1 MATRR
6 TIKIPEVRQYF
17 RRIPQPAN
25 PFTAQLESLLLA
37 PWYQIQR
44 AFSDTEPLASA
55 RVSLFGEDGGSA
67 TDTYNE
73 GYYSPDPRYA
83 HLPGVLAG
91 ATVDTNWS
99 SFTAVTGSGAGRR
112 SYVLNAPEDEV
123 EVIPEVAGVVLGACG
138 SAAGTPG
145 TGSRT
150 CQFVGVDFST
160 ALADYTLP
168 GSGASEPN
176 YLKDTVLY
184 VEFLDAT
191 YSSRYARVLDVTAST
206 DTLEIEDDI
215 FIPAGLR
222 EARVVA
228 NIGEYTW
235 YSSGNKASRPVS
247 AGTLGTAGGSEVCD
261 AGGALRTVAYNFD
274 TENTAEVTFADP
286 GAADSSVAITY
297 APGAITVAVTLK
309 GDGAGNVDHAEN
321 DVAVINQKIAD
332 AFKPFSRAQ
341 EVPVQ
346 FFPSAGRFDSA
357 TPAAAGG
364 AATTGTIAAVTGA
377 VSGALSATTVGD
389 EGNAYRVSFQM
400 GTDANPVVNKVGSS
414 WSIALG
420 TTHANNTVGTINTKL
435 SGAGAPFEIKGLG
448 DAVTLFYEVDA
459 AVAAVDGIAVDPGT
473 GDKLIPVAIGE
484 LRNHAGFE
492 AVVVLA
498 NSQSHFLEG
507 GVDAGGVKFA
517 GGLVPNFDIDSP
529 NLSSFAIYAEYRALR
544 VDKSANASLTATGNR
559 PDVTFVTPAN
569 YEDVVG
575 EINADNPMGLVCSE
589 FFAASEGRRAAL
601 LSIGATATSTPWGT
615 MAATQTALEFLQR
628 RDVYHIFVFND
639 DNAIYAELDEWA
651 TSLGGTE
658 DQPLKRPQRFYVP
671 TKNFDA
677 RPDITTVT
685 GDSATDVS
693 TASVTQEDLILDI
706 DLTAP
711 GLFDATKLSAGKYV
725 LVFDLTGDNDHGTY
739 IFADGT
745 TKGYILKGTGVGGNP
760 YRATFDVTTGAFP
773 GSSPHAGYSII
784 EIGESLYDSSG
795 VYKSQE
801 AADAL
806 YDFHDLTR
814 QRRLHKHHCDSYLG
828 LVGGAYVSLDGVF
841 LMAQFAGLVAKHPDH
856 LPVTS
861 LRYPRARGV
870 QGTTDTYMDTATVN
884 QLEQL
889 MGAGLILPAQ
899 RGETENGP
907 VYVLRDL
914 STNVDTRV
922 SRRRTAGVSED
933 KLSIEVD
940 RLIRPRLGPALV
952 TEQFLDRVAFDVDIL
967 LQRKMSPG
975 ATREFKTIRLQT
987 ILPITDEVRAEFG
1000 IDDSGIMLEFSYTHL
1015 DEAAQA
1021 IVRHIVRPS

>member
-25 PFTAQLESLLLA
+25 PFTPQLESLLLA

-67 TDTYNE
+67 TNTYNE
-73 GYYSPDPRYA
+73 GYYSPEPRYA
-83 HLPGVLAG
+83 NLPGVLAG
-91 ATVDTNWS
+91 ATVDTDWS
-99 SFTAVTGSGAGRR
+99 SFTAVTGSGVGRR

-123 EVIPEVAGVVLGACG
+123 QVLTRETGVVLGECG
-138 SAAGTPG
+138 SGGGTAGTG
-145 TGSRT
+145 YRT
-150 CQFVGVDFST
+150 CQFPGVDFNLV
-160 ALADYTLP
+160 LADYLGDLP
-168 GSGASEPN
+168 GTDLPLSRANS
-176 YLKDTVLY
+176 LSDTVLY
-184 VEFLDAT
+184 VETELKPGRRMRVRGVDP
-191 YSSRYARVLDVTAST
+191 SSP
-206 DTLEIEDDI
+206 DTLFVEDDI
-215 FIPAGLR
+215 FVDAQTGASADHGASLY
-222 EARVVA
+222 ARP
-228 NIGEYTW
+228 GEYTW
-235 YSSGNKASRPVS
+235 YASGNKASRPIGKHTFDETSV
-247 AGTLGTAGGSEVCD
+247 AADTCATVGGGTTRC
-261 AGGALRTVAYNFD
+261 YNFD
-274 TENTAEVTFADP
+274 TLNEWEVTFAAGAANDAPSVAVTFTP
-286 GAADSSVAITY
+286 GATNSGTVAITF
-297 APGAITVAVTLK
+297 GANGGAFDNTDAAKSGVAT
-309 GDGAGNVDHAEN
+309 
-321 DVAVINQKIAD
+321 INALIRD
-332 AFKPFSRAQ
+332 AFKPLSRAG
-341 EVPVQ
+341 EVPIQFYPQNSNFNSINPADGDSQSTIPAIAAANPVWSGYVRSKAVGASGNAYKVTVQ
-346 FFPSAGRFDSA
+346 MGTALEPTVETPSANHWVINLGTTPTNNTIDTINAKLVTAGDLIEIVGA
-357 TPAAAGG
+357 TPATDELDVFSLGEARDQAGYAAD
-364 AATTGTIAAVTGA
+364 AWFA
-377 VSGALSATTVGD
+377 
-389 EGNAYRVSFQM
+389 NA
-400 GTDANPVVNKVGSS
+400 
-414 WSIALG
+414 
-420 TTHANNTVGTINTKL
+420 
-435 SGAGAPFEIKGLG
+435 
-448 DAVTLFYEVDA
+448 
-459 AVAAVDGIAVDPGT
+459 
-473 GDKLIPVAIGE
+473 
-484 LRNHAGFE
+484 
-492 AVVVLA
+492 
-498 NSQSHFLEG
+498 QSYFLEG

-517 GGLVPNFDIDSP
+517 GGLVPNFDVDSP
-529 NLSSFAIYAEYRALR
+529 NLSSFSIYSEYRALR
-544 VDKSANASLTATGNR
+544 VDKSANASLTLTGNR
-559 PDVTFVTPAN
+559 PDVTFVTPTD

-575 EINADNPMGLVCSE
+575 EINTDNPMGIACSE
-589 FFAASEGRRAAL
+589 FFAASEGRRVGIM
-601 LSIGATATSTPWGT
+601 SVGATSSDTPWGT
-615 MAATQTALEFLQR
+615 MAATRTALEFLQR

-639 DNAIYAELDEWA
+639 DNAIYATLDNWA

-677 RPDITTVT
+677 RPDITIVT

-693 TASVTQEDLILDI
+693 TASVTEEDLVLDV

-711 GLFDATKLSAGKYV
+711 GLLDPTKLDNGKYV
-725 LVFDLTGDNDHGTY
+725 LVFDLTTDNTNGGYT
-739 IFADGT
+739 FADGS
-745 TKGYILKGTGVGGNP
+745 KGYVISGTNVGGNP
-760 YRATFDVTTGAFP
+760 YRATLETPDGEFP
-773 GSSPHAGYSII
+773 GGGTHAGYSII
-784 EIGESLYDSSG
+784 EIGESLYDSAG

-814 QRRLHKHHCDSYLG
+814 QRRLHKHHCDSYNG
-828 LVGGAYVSLDGVF
+828 LVGGAFVSLDGVF
-841 LMAQFAGLVAKHPDH
+841 LLAQFAGLVAKHPDH

-870 QGTTDTYMDTATVN
+870 RGTTDTYMDTATSN

-987 ILPITDEVRAEFG
+987 LLPITDEVRAEFG